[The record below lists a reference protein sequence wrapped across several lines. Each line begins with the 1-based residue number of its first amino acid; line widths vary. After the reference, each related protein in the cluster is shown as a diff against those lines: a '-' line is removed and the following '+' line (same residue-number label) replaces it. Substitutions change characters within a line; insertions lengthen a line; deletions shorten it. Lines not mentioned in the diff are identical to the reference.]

1 MTEEQSTKKKS
12 KTKVQEVEMSF
23 LEHLEVLRWHL
34 IRAFGSIFVFA
45 ILAFI
50 NKEFIF
56 DKLIMAPKLP
66 TFWTNRM
73 FAKAADFLGADSL
86 RINTHELHLISI
98 SMAGQF
104 STHIWTSIIA
114 GLILASPYVI
124 WEFWRFIKPALYE
137 SERKHSTGAVVYM
150 TFLFISGVLFGYYLI
165 CPLSIDFLGSY
176 SISSEV
182 TNEINVLSYI
192 GTVTTVTLA
201 TGVVFELPVFV
212 YFLSRVGILTPAFM
226 KKYRRHAYIILL
238 TLSAII
244 TPPDIF
250 SQILVCIP
258 LVVLY
263 EVGIV
268 ISKRVQKNAESALDK
283 I

>member
-1 MTEEQSTKKKS
+1 MSETQSTTKRKKQQ
-12 KTKVQEVEMSF
+12 VQETEMSF

-34 IRAFGSIFVFA
+34 IRAFGAVFLLA

-50 NKEFIF
+50 NKNFIF
-56 DKLIMAPKLP
+56 DQLIMAPKHP
-66 TFWTNRM
+66 DFWTNRM
-73 FAKAADFLGADSL
+73 FALLSDWLQTDVL
-86 RINTHELHLISI
+86 RINTHELNLISI

-137 SERKHSTGAVVYM
+137 SERKHSTGAVFTM
-150 TFLFISGVLFGYYLI
+150 TGLFIAGVLFGYYLI
-165 CPLSIDFLGSY
+165 VPLSIDFLGAY

-182 TNEINVLSYI
+182 TNQINVLSYI

-226 KKYRRHAYIILL
+226 RKYRRHAYVILL
-238 TLSAII
+238 IVSAII
-244 TPPDIF
+244 TPPDVF
-250 SQILVCIP
+250 SQILVCVP
-258 LVVLY
+258 LVILF

-268 ISKRVQKNAESALDK
+268 ISQRVQKKADAAIDE

>member
-1 MTEEQSTKKKS
+1 MTEEQSTKKNK
-12 KTKVQEVEMSF
+12 KKQEVEMSF

-34 IRAFGSIFVFA
+34 IRAFGSIFIFA
-45 ILAFI
+45 IIAFI

-73 FAKAADFLGADSL
+73 FARMADWMGTDSL
-86 RINTHELHLISI
+86 RINSHELHLINI

-137 SERKHSTGAVVYM
+137 TERRHSTGAVFYM
-150 TFLFISGVLFGYYLI
+150 TFLFVSGVLFGYYLI
-165 CPLSIDFLGSY
+165 APLSIDFLGSY

-212 YFLSRVGILTPAFM
+212 YFLSRIGVLTPAFM

-244 TPPDIF
+244 TPPDVF

-258 LVVLY
+258 LVILY

-268 ISKRVQKNAESALDK
+268 ISKRVRKNAEEALNE